1 MHLHPP
7 KSTLTD
13 PLSPCTT
20 LFPSASNSPC
30 VPTGFPHEVRHVCF
44 PRQNYHDRSFVR
56 PLSMAAP
63 RLPAGRFA
71 APAGNAAPRRRPV
84 LHAVA
89 ELAHARTGRFNR
101 RGPRSRPR
109 PRRPAHPHLCL
120 RSEEH
125 TSELQ
130 SLMRIS
136 NAVFCLKKKKKK
148 NTYKNHYETSIKA
161 KQDKQ
166 ITQVTIQHGL
176 ISGPKDTVS
185 ETNHTD
191 RNYVPSTV
199 SN

>member
-63 RLPAGRFA
+63 RLPAGRLA

-89 ELAHARTGRFNR
+89 ELAHARTGRLHR

-109 PRRPAHPHLCL
+109 PPRPAHPHLCL
-120 RSEEH
+120 GRAAGPAVLCVLARLSPPLQAVPVMRRTPGQETQLEE
-125 TSELQ
+125 
-130 SLMRIS
+130 
-136 NAVFCLKKKKKK
+136 
-148 NTYKNHYETSIKA
+148 
-161 KQDKQ
+161 
-166 ITQVTIQHGL
+166 
-176 ISGPKDTVS
+176 
-185 ETNHTD
+185 
-191 RNYVPSTV
+191 
-199 SN
+199 